1 MFIHRALIVMRIG
14 YNNPIQTDFNQSYLN
29 GSALI
34 SFDSQNQDITRV
46 EFYDNGNLIGEAI
59 SQPFEFTVQNL
70 SLGTHDIYAKMF
82 SGSEFGL
89 TNFVTIVVGEQLAY
103 NNSQNNIPGI
113 IEPGKYDIFEGGLGQ
128 NISYF
133 DNSLNNEGTYRID
146 EYVDVEYIGNTEG
159 PTLGWIEP
167 GEWVEYS
174 INVLSAGY
182 YDLEYR
188 YASDIA
194 GGGGPFYLE
203 INEQQVSD
211 NIYAGN
217 TGDWYNWQ
225 PGNAQ
230 NVELNRGQHILRI
243 VFIEGGFNL
252 GRLNFTFNRNL
263 DYNPPLSNAGE
274 DLIVILPNST
284 TTLNGSLSSDTDTDN
299 LNFQWTQIYGPNTV
313 YVSSPQTVETG
324 ITGLM
329 KGTYKF
335 NLIVDD
341 NTHSSEDDVYVFVSD
356 SEYLPPT
363 VSLNTSNLSDTYYQG
378 TSIELVASATDIDG
392 NIELIQF
399 FDNTTII
406 AEITEGPFQ
415 FYWDDISLGSHIIKV
430 IATDNDGLSSES
442 NSFGIEIIEAPSCIG
457 GPSNGDYTYQF
468 SDDLNNPTLT
478 FIPSQSHVG
487 NPTCILYY
495 SISGTPPGYNVSPDS
510 PFQINANEGEM
521 IQFYYTYSYN
531 GLERNT
537 SANPH
542 TYEVGSCFNVQQK
555 TKDNHTPHEFSLKQ
569 NYPNPFNPETKIQ
582 YELPIETI
590 VNANIYNLKGEIVK
604 SLLSTVQAAGY
615 KEIIWRGESNSGSI
629 VPAGIYILSL
639 QTEKNYS
646 SKKMILLK

>member
-1 MFIHRALIVMRIG
+1 
-14 YNNPIQTDFNQSYLN
+14 
-29 GSALI
+29 
-34 SFDSQNQDITRV
+34 
-46 EFYDNGNLIGEAI
+46 
-59 SQPFEFTVQNL
+59 
-70 SLGTHDIYAKMF
+70 MF

-457 GPSNGDYTYQF
+457 GPSNGDYTYEF

-542 TYEVGSCFNVQQK
+542 TYEVGSCFNGQLK
-555 TKDNHTPHEFSLKQ
+555 TKDNLTPHEFSLKQ
-569 NYPNPFNPETKIQ
+569 NYPNPFNPVTKIQ

-604 SLLSTVQAAGY
+604 SLLSTVQPAGY

>member
-1 MFIHRALIVMRIG
+1 
-14 YNNPIQTDFNQSYLN
+14 
-29 GSALI
+29 
-34 SFDSQNQDITRV
+34 
-46 EFYDNGNLIGEAI
+46 
-59 SQPFEFTVQNL
+59 
-70 SLGTHDIYAKMF
+70 MF

-399 FDNTTII
+399 FDNNTII

-457 GPSNGDYTYQF
+457 GPSNGDYTYEF
-468 SDDLNNPTLT
+468 SDDLNNPTLK

-542 TYEVGSCFNVQQK
+542 TYEVGSCFNGQLK
-555 TKDNHTPHEFSLKQ
+555 TKDNLTPHEFSLKQ
-569 NYPNPFNPETKIQ
+569 NYPNPFNPVTKIQ

-604 SLLSTVQAAGY
+604 SLLSTVQPAGY